1 MQFSCPSCGKTYAFS
16 EDQLTPEGVVVACTA
31 CRAYIRLIPSAEPSL
46 ALTDSRVSQAIDFED
61 SDESVNDHSVDAE
74 AQSPSD
80 SLQDLSF
87 DPADGGPFDSTDTGF
102 ERSESRRSRSEND
115 ISQSLDASSD
125 ISDAPLH
132 VSFSTPAYAVDAVQS
147 GKSTST
153 YVGGGLQA
161 GFESGENVVLP
172 SQPVEVPSTNVD
184 ELPQAVET
192 PFTTYDP
199 AAQSVL
205 ESFEHLSDDLGFG
218 KSTATYAGLPISGVM
233 DSLESDGEDSHFE
246 KSESTSAGSPI
257 DELESSSSSEES
269 AAQVESLS
277 THQVEES
284 STTADES
291 DDHVEQ
297 SDHSE
302 DDMHHETTDAASQSA
317 EVASIN
323 ETSASKAEKASFVAS
338 SSAHFSSL
346 NVSKT
351 SSSSWTG
358 LPRTAS
364 SGWSNSLTMSRPSSW
379 SKSSSDHSAEPAH
392 IQDLMA
398 SAAENDEPVLQEDIA
413 PSVSRALSSMNESVQ
428 GVNSPSFDP
437 KEASAGG
444 ETSEQNK
451 ETPTNRSET
460 ESSLLKDGASQSLKT
475 PSIHS
480 EQSFLSI
487 SKGDSELKSASN
499 SVEKSDSELKSSS
512 NSVEKS
518 DSELKS
524 SSITAEKSNSESKS
538 SSITAEKSD
547 SELKSVNSTAE
558 KVGSVTKNIVVAAK
572 KEVSRDSD
580 SDSDSALEATNES
593 ESSELTAETS
603 NDEAKRKRKR
613 KPKTKEAPLPPPILW
628 KLSDLPLTFAAL
640 LEVKLIGKATLA
652 LWALFGVFGLLRML
666 GEIVGEHVSF
676 LGVLFSL
683 LGYGVFAAGVCLVL
697 GVLSVVF
704 QQKLLDHTD
713 GNVRQAFTWCIS
725 QVRGVLGVPSFFVG
739 AVALAAL
746 AEAIVGFLA
755 GIPAVGPV
763 IWGIFSPATFALSY
777 AVALSGFVMWF
788 ALSLHVP
795 ILKCE
800 QLTPRETLYR
810 LKDLALT
817 KATKL
822 LLGGLIVAAF
832 VALLAAISVLL
843 LVCSSWFTAE
853 IGNGAMGS
861 QLGSLLASAPKGP
874 LSTFLNLSIWE
885 CSFSFANE
893 PSTSHTI
900 GAFIASLGAALPFA
914 AILSILLSIYTL
926 GGTILYSVLTDKP
939 KS

>member
-132 VSFSTPAYAVDAVQS
+132 VSFSTPAYAVDAVQD

-161 GFESGENVVLP
+161 GFESGENEVLP
-172 SQPVEVPSTNVD
+172 SQPVEALSANVD

-317 EVASIN
+317 EVASTN
-323 ETSASKAEKASFVAS
+323 ETSASKAEKASSVAS
-338 SSAHFSSL
+338 SSSHFSSL
-346 NVSKT
+346 NISKT

-444 ETSEQNK
+444 ETSDQND
-451 ETPTNRSET
+451 ETPKNTSGT
-460 ESSLLKDGASQSLKT
+460 QPSLSKDGVSQSLEA
-475 PSIHS
+475 PSVRPERSSSLSLGVDHESGSDSSTMS
-480 EQSFLSI
+480 E
-487 SKGDSELKSASN
+487 GDSESKSNLNTVSEGDSESKSKSNTVLESDSESRSVNPTAEKVEPVTKDASVAVKKEASLDSDSASN
-499 SVEKSDSELKSSS
+499 SE
-512 NSVEKS
+512 
-518 DSELKS
+518 
-524 SSITAEKSNSESKS
+524 
-538 SSITAEKSD
+538 
-547 SELKSVNSTAE
+547 
-558 KVGSVTKNIVVAAK
+558 
-572 KEVSRDSD
+572 
-580 SDSDSALEATNES
+580 LEATNEA

-640 LEVKLIGKATLA
+640 LEVKLMGTATLA
-652 LWALFGVFGLLRML
+652 VWALLGVFGLLRML

-800 QLTPRETLYR
+800 HLTPRETLYR

-900 GAFIASLGAALPFA
+900 GAFIASLGAALPIA
-914 AILSILLSIYTL
+914 AILSLLLSIYTL